1 MWYYIIIGVLLLFGL
16 WIARFNTAY
25 HHDKLLKY
33 HINIKDVRLQ
43 KLLIWQ
49 SDPFGGHND
58 NKRAYRGKMTILGLV
73 LYILWFFLLAFSILF
88 LVFGAETSI
97 EPIVLD
103 EIFLISTL
111 NKGAVFLLNA
121 AYISSAFG
129 LWGLSIVR
137 SREVAEYKFLTVL
150 WCGFIITMLGLS
162 VAMVIETVT
171 LFI

>member
-25 HHDKLLKY
+25 HHDKLFKC

-58 NKRAYRGKMTILGLV
+58 NKKAYRGKMTILGLV
-73 LYILWFFLLAFSILF
+73 LYILWLFLLAFSILF

-103 EIFLISTL
+103 EIFVIATL
-111 NKGAVFLLNA
+111 NKGVVLLLN
-121 AYISSAFG
+121 S
-129 LWGLSIVR
+129 
-137 SREVAEYKFLTVL
+137 K
-150 WCGFIITMLGLS
+150 
-162 VAMVIETVT
+162 
-171 LFI
+171 

>member
-1 MWYYIIIGVLLLFGL
+1 MWYYIF
-16 WIARFNTAY
+16 IAFIMVGGYIVSRLNSPY
-25 HHDKLLKY
+25 HHDMLFKR
-33 HINIKDVRLQ
+33 HINIKSHKWQ

-58 NKRAYRGKMTILGLV
+58 NKKAYRGKMTILGLV
-73 LYILWFFLLAFSILF
+73 LYILWFFLLAFSIIF
-88 LVFGAETSI
+88 LVFGAETPI

-103 EIFLISTL
+103 EIFLIYTL
-111 NKGAVFLLNA
+111 NKGVVFLLNA

-150 WCGFIITMLGLS
+150 
-162 VAMVIETVT
+162 
-171 LFI
+171 